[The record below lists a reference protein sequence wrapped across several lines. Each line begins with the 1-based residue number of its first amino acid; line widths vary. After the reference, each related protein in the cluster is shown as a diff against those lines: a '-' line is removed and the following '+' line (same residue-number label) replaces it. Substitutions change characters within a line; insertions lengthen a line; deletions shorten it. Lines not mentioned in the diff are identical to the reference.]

1 MKLGLDSYS
10 YHLAFGRHPD
20 FCPRQKM
27 TLPDFIDRVAD
38 LGLDGF
44 QIDPMH
50 LLYKDD
56 SYLRTIVRQ
65 TERKNLFIEYG
76 AMSLQPDQLS
86 AELEICA
93 KLGSPVLRTFA
104 GFDRYAKGTSIA
116 DEIKKAVRG
125 LDQVKARAEALG
137 IKIAVENHG
146 DFNADELVSV
156 FKTVDS
162 PWVGI
167 CLDLGNAMLTFEDP
181 IQACKKMAPFAM
193 TTHFKD
199 HGVTLTNAGC
209 VVYGTALGDGVI
221 DLHAALDLLRAT
233 TQLDRIILEI
243 PCQAGPDEKTSLEKE
258 DDMIRRS
265 VAYARDVLKIVEA
278 AQVDD
283 SAVADLLAEHPE
295 SQERDTRGSF
305 GWIS

>member
-10 YHLAFGRHPD
+10 YHLAFGAHAD
-20 FCPRQKM
+20 FTPRRKIS
-27 TLPDFIDRVAD
+27 LPEFIDRVAE

-50 LLYKDD
+50 LQQRDD
-56 SYLRTIVRQ
+56 AYVQAIVRQ
-65 TERKNLFIEYG
+65 AADKNLFIEFG

-86 AELEICA
+86 AELDICA

-125 LDQVKARAEALG
+125 LDQVKARAETLG

-146 DFNADELVSV
+146 DFNADELVCV
-156 FKTVDS
+156 VQTVDS

-181 IQACKKMAPFAM
+181 IQACKKMAPFAV

-199 HGVTLTNAGC
+199 HGVALTNAGC

-221 DLHAALDLLRAT
+221 DLHAALHLLRST
-233 TQLDRIILEI
+233 THLDRIILEI
-243 PCQAGPDEKTSLEKE
+243 PCQAESDEKASLEKE

-265 VAYARDVLKIVEA
+265 AAYARDVLKIRETV
-278 AQVDD
+278 
-283 SAVADLLAEHPE
+283 
-295 SQERDTRGSF
+295 
-305 GWIS
+305 